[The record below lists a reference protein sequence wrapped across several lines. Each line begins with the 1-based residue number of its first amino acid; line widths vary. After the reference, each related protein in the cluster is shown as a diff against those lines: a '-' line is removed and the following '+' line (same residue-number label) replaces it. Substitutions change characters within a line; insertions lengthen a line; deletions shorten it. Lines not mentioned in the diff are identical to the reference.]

1 MAKDK
6 PFTGNTFNKVET
18 MRGAFESQYGA
29 PPDENKKVLIGMRGG
44 KAVYG
49 DELDAVDTTG
59 AQYVGTYSKNQ
70 AAMDDIFKETA
81 RSGGM
86 YNPSSNN
93 IPLEGTP
100 AVTEAD
106 KKVTYR
112 ASDGQKMIGALSP
125 EAAAMREKTGADQQ
139 FANTLTRIKGGTPKT
154 TETPATPT
162 ATETRPMVL
171 PFPEYSTED
180 QINESKNKPSP
191 NTPAGGDAQ
200 PAGIPPVTYS
210 NPMLG
215 ILGGQEP
222 TETAPAFDVKGEN
235 ANFLNSLRG
244 KNIPQQPSVAPPV
257 AVANQKGTTNKPQ
270 TPVFSPYQDQVSGM
284 LAFGEDPEDWGFS
297 KNRRGNYA

>member
-29 PPDENKKVLIGMRGG
+29 PPNDNKKVLIGMRGG

-93 IPLEGTP
+93 IPLGGTP
-100 AVTEAD
+100 AVTAAD
-106 KKVTYR
+106 KTVTRR
-112 ASDGQKMIGALSP
+112 ADGTEMIGALSP
-125 EAAAMREKTGADQQ
+125 QAAAMREKTTTTDNQ
-139 FANTLTRIKGGTPKT
+139 FASTLARLNARPDRTSLG
-154 TETPATPT
+154 ATGK
-162 ATETRPMVL
+162 
-171 PFPEYSTED
+171 PEA
-180 QINESKNKPSP
+180 
-191 NTPAGGDAQ
+191 PAGTAAPAVGDAPSAVGDTQ
-200 PAGIPPVTYS
+200 PTGLPPVTYS

-235 ANFLNSLRG
+235 ANYLIGLNG
-244 KNIPQQPSVAPPV
+244 KKKTPPNNLVGTPS
-257 AVANQKGTTNKPQ
+257 Q
-270 TPVFSPYQDQVSGM
+270 
-284 LAFGEDPEDWGFS
+284 
-297 KNRRGNYA
+297 